1 MSTPE
6 ILIVEDEAIVA
17 MEISKRVKQF
27 GYSVCGV
34 AVSGEEAIEQAEL
47 RRPDIVLMDI
57 RLDGEM
63 DGIEAAGI
71 IRERFNIPVVYVTAH
86 ADKDILQR
94 AKLTDPFGYVVKPI
108 QEIELRGTIEIALYK
123 YKMEQKL
130 LESERWLSTTLK
142 SIGDAVIATDAEGN
156 ITFLNPIAEAMTGW
170 QWDDALGRQLTEV
183 FPIVNEESR
192 ATVEN
197 PVTRV
202 LREGHTVDLANHT
215 LLLSKDGTEIP
226 IDDSAAPIKDNS
238 GNVIGVI
245 LVFHDITQRREAE
258 RSVKKY
264 TLELEAR
271 NEELNALTYTL
282 AHSFKNMLNT
292 INWSVSVLE
301 SGFFTMSANK
311 SQSHLNDLS
320 RATHKMIGLVDE
332 LLMLSETRSAEIQQI
347 PLDMASIVGSARRR
361 VGHIAIIHQ
370 AEISAPATWPAALGH
385 AKWIEEVWFNYISN
399 AIEYGGKPPHVE
411 LGATPQPDGM
421 IRFWVRDNGLGIPPG
436 GRNKVFTP
444 HVRLDKGGIEEHGL
458 GLLLVR
464 RIVEK
469 LGGEAGMTDAED
481 RGSVFFFTLP
491 SANNDT
497 SQTSP

>member
-1 MSTPE
+1 M
-6 ILIVEDEAIVA
+6 
-17 MEISKRVKQF
+17 
-27 GYSVCGV
+27 
-34 AVSGEEAIEQAEL
+34 
-47 RRPDIVLMDI
+47 
-57 RLDGEM
+57 
-63 DGIEAAGI
+63 
-71 IRERFNIPVVYVTAH
+71 
-86 ADKDILQR
+86 
-94 AKLTDPFGYVVKPI
+94 VKPI

-123 YKMEQKL
+123 HKMEQKL

-156 ITFLNPIAEAMTGW
+156 VAFLNPIAEAMTGW

-197 PVTRV
+197 PVARV
-202 LREGHTVDLANHT
+202 LREGHIVDLANHT

-301 SGFFTMSANK
+301 SGFFTMPANK

-320 RATHKMIGLVDE
+320 RSTHKMIGLVDE
-332 LLMLSETRSAEIQQI
+332 LLMLSETRSAEIQQT

-370 AEISAPATWPAALGH
+370 AKISVPATWPVA
-385 AKWIEEVWFNYISN
+385 
-399 AIEYGGKPPHVE
+399 
-411 LGATPQPDGM
+411 
-421 IRFWVRDNGLGIPPG
+421 
-436 GRNKVFTP
+436 
-444 HVRLDKGGIEEHGL
+444 
-458 GLLLVR
+458 
-464 RIVEK
+464 
-469 LGGEAGMTDAED
+469 
-481 RGSVFFFTLP
+481 
-491 SANNDT
+491 
-497 SQTSP
+497 